1 MQPILEA
8 KNLLKNFPLNR
19 GILERKK
26 AQVHAVRSVSLKVN
40 KGETFGI
47 VGESLGVGRERVR
60 RIKATQICAQY
71 QAIRMCTVTQRLA
84 GNGSFDMGIKP

>member
-19 GILERKK
+19 GILERKM

-40 KGETFGI
+40 KGETWALSENRA
-47 VGESLGVGRERVR
+47 VGNPHLQE
-60 RIKATQICAQY
+60 C
-71 QAIRMCTVTQRLA
+71 
-84 GNGSFDMGIKP
+84 